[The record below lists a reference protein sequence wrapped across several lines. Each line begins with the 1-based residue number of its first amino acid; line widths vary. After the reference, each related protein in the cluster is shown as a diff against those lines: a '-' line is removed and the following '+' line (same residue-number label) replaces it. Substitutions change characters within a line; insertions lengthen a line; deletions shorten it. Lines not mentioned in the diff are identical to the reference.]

1 LPICGCASIQA
12 LVLGL
17 RKEWSLLQNGDEC
30 GPNQCGRP
38 SQVQLLDRRACVSVS
53 NKGYVPSQ
61 SRLSWTALPRLPLLY
76 PPLPFP
82 RRLFTMFARGD
93 ESPSFSACVLIS
105 KVNVVTRR
113 CRYRCHRL
121 VPDSYW
127 DGVIVLLD
135 SVPPRTLGS
144 EFLALKLDNGFI
156 PRSAK
161 SASTSR

>member
-1 LPICGCASIQA
+1 
-12 LVLGL
+12 
-17 RKEWSLLQNGDEC
+17 
-30 GPNQCGRP
+30 
-38 SQVQLLDRRACVSVS
+38 
-53 NKGYVPSQ
+53 
-61 SRLSWTALPRLPLLY
+61 
-76 PPLPFP
+76 
-82 RRLFTMFARGD
+82 MFARGD

-156 PRSAK
+156 ARGDGAVLSSLLRSSGVLTWPSYSLMSAARSGCENRIRSRLEPRCSIA
-161 SASTSR
+161 ASRWLSVAAGKWPSSSEPQPNFGLLSGPHDRRSN

>member
-1 LPICGCASIQA
+1 
-12 LVLGL
+12 
-17 RKEWSLLQNGDEC
+17 
-30 GPNQCGRP
+30 
-38 SQVQLLDRRACVSVS
+38 
-53 NKGYVPSQ
+53 
-61 SRLSWTALPRLPLLY
+61 
-76 PPLPFP
+76 
-82 RRLFTMFARGD
+82 MFARGD

-156 PRSAK
+156 ARGDQHGRGSFEPFAIFRGFDLAAARSGCENRIRSRLEPRCSIAASRWLSVAAGQWPSSSEPQPNFGLRPTLQLDWKLDSSA
-161 SASTSR
+161 RRPV

>member
-1 LPICGCASIQA
+1 
-12 LVLGL
+12 
-17 RKEWSLLQNGDEC
+17 
-30 GPNQCGRP
+30 
-38 SQVQLLDRRACVSVS
+38 
-53 NKGYVPSQ
+53 
-61 SRLSWTALPRLPLLY
+61 
-76 PPLPFP
+76 
-82 RRLFTMFARGD
+82 MFARGD

-156 PRSAK
+156 ARGDQHGRGSFEPFAIFRGLDLAVVLFNERRAIRLLARTGLEAVWNRDVRSPPLVGPLSP
-161 SASTSR
+161 SASDPRPGCRDLI

>member
-1 LPICGCASIQA
+1 
-12 LVLGL
+12 
-17 RKEWSLLQNGDEC
+17 
-30 GPNQCGRP
+30 
-38 SQVQLLDRRACVSVS
+38 
-53 NKGYVPSQ
+53 
-61 SRLSWTALPRLPLLY
+61 
-76 PPLPFP
+76 
-82 RRLFTMFARGD
+82 MFARGD

-156 PRSAK
+156 ARGDQHGRGSFEPFAIFRGFDLAVVLFNERR
-161 SASTSR
+161 AIRLQEPESTTSGKTGGLGM

>member
-1 LPICGCASIQA
+1 
-12 LVLGL
+12 
-17 RKEWSLLQNGDEC
+17 
-30 GPNQCGRP
+30 
-38 SQVQLLDRRACVSVS
+38 
-53 NKGYVPSQ
+53 
-61 SRLSWTALPRLPLLY
+61 
-76 PPLPFP
+76 
-82 RRLFTMFARGD
+82 MFARGD